1 MRPPKGGCGGTEGR
15 VVVSG
20 GKDARQNKTI
30 AVATSSSALCMYL
43 KVVSKKEKD
52 ICHFP
57 VYKMGYLWEE
67 GFTKSHKV
75 SGKQGLRNR
84 KEKQTK
90 KELTKGALMA
100 KRYGF
105 PYHAWATLNL
115 YNVIY
120 VSWITLFF
128 NMFIHKAITTRP
140 SSKMGG
146 RVLCALQER
155 YRFLIR

>member
-1 MRPPKGGCGGTEGR
+1 MSPPKGALVGTEGR

-67 GFTKSHKV
+67 GFMKSHKV
-75 SGKQGLRNR
+75 SR
-84 KEKQTK
+84 KTRVEKQK
-90 KELTKGALMA
+90 KSKPR
-100 KRYGF
+100 K
-105 PYHAWATLNL
+105 NL
-115 YNVIY
+115 
-120 VSWITLFF
+120 
-128 NMFIHKAITTRP
+128 
-140 SSKMGG
+140 
-146 RVLCALQER
+146 
-155 YRFLIR
+155 